1 LALIV
6 QDSGQKE
13 GTVGKEMEILPI
25 FYRAW
30 FPSHMIGK
38 FENNFEFS
46 QIEKCDLEALEM
58 KLFVCFV
65 VFFLANV

>member
-1 LALIV
+1 MQRNGEFTNISPCMV
-6 QDSGQKE
+6 SYPHD
-13 GTVGKEMEILPI
+13 VYI
-25 FYRAW
+25 RVN
-30 FPSHMIGK
+30 

-46 QIEKCDLEALEM
+46 QIEKWDLEALKM